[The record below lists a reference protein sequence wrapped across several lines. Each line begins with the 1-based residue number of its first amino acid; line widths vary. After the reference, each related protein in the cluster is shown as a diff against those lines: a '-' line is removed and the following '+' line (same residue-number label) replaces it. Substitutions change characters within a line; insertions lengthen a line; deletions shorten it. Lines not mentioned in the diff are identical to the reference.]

1 MVPTPN
7 GPVVESVPEV
17 THDTHETGNLQK
29 EAEEVGFLVTGGS
42 DLYSGSKYGRSTH
55 HLFNCLLI
63 VYAVGSAA
71 GSTFARIFFKQ
82 LNIIPTWDT
91 DSQTTGLEQSLC
103 ETTAALPPQ
112 PIARSLL
119 NIYIARVHVWWP
131 FLQLPH
137 LRRIFQH
144 IYESPQQCTEHEK
157 FTVFATLA
165 LGSSQLT
172 SKDSHSPAALDLN
185 DSNAYFQTALR
196 FFNNF
201 HAHPRDI
208 FGIQAVLHLAIWMLD
223 SSYGSHNNDL
233 WQFSRYIMSAA
244 IEAGL
249 HRYNTDWGFTA
260 DELETR
266 NRTWWCAY
274 NLERYVFIQADYCP
288 LLS

>member
-1 MVPTPN
+1 MVCGFCP
-7 GPVVESVPEV
+7 SS
-17 THDTHETGNLQK
+17 TGC
-29 EAEEVGFLVTGGS
+29 S
-42 DLYSGSKYGRSTH
+42 LY
-55 HLFNCLLI
+55 
-63 VYAVGSAA
+63 VVGSAA

-91 DSQTTGLEQSLC
+91 DSQTNGLEQSLC
-103 ETTAALPPQ
+103 EATAALPPQ
-112 PIARSLL
+112 PIARCLL

-137 LRRIFQH
+137 LRRVFQRIFEQ
-144 IYESPQQCTEHEK
+144 PRQCTDHEK
-157 FTVFATLA
+157 FTVFAILA

-172 SKDSHSPAALDLN
+172 SKDSQSPAIMDLN
-185 DSNAYFQTALR
+185 DSTAYFQTALR

-201 HAHPRDI
+201 HAQPRDL
-208 FGIQAVLHLAIWMLD
+208 FGIQVALLLAIWMLN
-223 SSYGSHNNDL
+223 SSHGGHNNDL

-249 HRYNTDWGFTA
+249 HRHNTDWGFTA

-274 NLERYVFIQADYCP
+274 NLER
-288 LLS
+288 